1 LLLIDTNITD
11 NSEHG
16 SFQVGE
22 TYGVTA
28 RSLLVFALQAERAV
42 KDIPSRTPEK

>member
-16 SFQVGE
+16 SFKVGE

-28 RSLLVFALQAERAV
+28 RSLLVFALQPDRA
-42 KDIPSRTPEK
+42 